1 MLKKLKE
8 MKEKMSL
15 KMMTAM
21 AAGTGFVLS
30 SPLSAYAGAI
40 SDAGK
45 KAEEGILKE
54 AKSFL
59 PSLIAIVLVVVG
71 IMLIA
76 LGQRGKEGAKQQAPQ
91 VIIGIACVMFA
102 ASIATLIT
110 GWFKAD

>member
-1 MLKKLKE
+1 MFKKIKE
-8 MKEKMSL
+8 VKTKISA
-15 KMMTAM
+15 KAISIA

-40 SDAGK
+40 SEAGK
-45 KAEEGILKE
+45 KAEDGILKE
-54 AKSFL
+54 AKAFL
-59 PSLIAIVLVVVG
+59 PSLIAIVLVIVG

>member
-1 MLKKLKE
+1 MFKKIKE
-8 MKEKMSL
+8 VKTKISA
-15 KMMTAM
+15 KAISIA

-40 SDAGK
+40 SEAGK
-45 KAEEGILKE
+45 KASEGILSE

-59 PSLIAIVLVVVG
+59 PYLLAIVLVIIG
-71 IMLIA
+71 IMLIS

-102 ASIATLIT
+102 GSVATLLI
-110 GWFKAD
+110 GWFK

>member
-1 MLKKLKE
+1 MFKKLKE
-8 MKEKMSL
+8 IKENMSL

-45 KAEEGILKE
+45 KASEGIMDE

-59 PSLIAIVLVVVG
+59 PYLLSIVLVIVG
-71 IMLIA
+71 VMLIA

-91 VIIGIACVMFA
+91 VIIGIACIMFA
-102 ASIATLIT
+102 GSVATLLV
-110 GWFKAD
+110 GWFK